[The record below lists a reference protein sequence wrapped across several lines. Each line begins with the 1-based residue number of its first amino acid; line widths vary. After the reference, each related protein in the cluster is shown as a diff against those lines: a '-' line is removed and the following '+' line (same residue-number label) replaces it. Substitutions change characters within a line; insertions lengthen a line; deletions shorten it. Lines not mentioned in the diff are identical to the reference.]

1 MDAFYFMNRLLLLF
15 AFTFLSIS
23 VQGQF
28 SLSGDVFARPEFRHG
43 YRRMPLPGEK
53 PAGLVNQRSG
63 LILDYRNDKVTTKIS
78 FQDVRIWGQQEQRT
92 QVPSFDLHE
101 AWVQVAIT
109 DSFFIKAGR
118 QELRYDNQRFFAVND
133 WIPPGQ
139 KHDALLLQHIGKKG
153 VLHLGAAFNQNQDRL
168 FGTNFAL
175 NNYKTLNYIWYK
187 TRLRP
192 NLNISLMGVADGFQS
207 PDNAEMLYV
216 RGTWNAF
223 VEYNPGGVV
232 FFFNPAYQH
241 GKSRLGLDISAWY
254 FMSAVSFKASEKVT
268 TTLGLEYFTG
278 NNPLENN
285 QKDNA
290 FDALYGAGHAFL
302 GYMDFFTQVPAHT
315 KGAGLIN
322 SYLKTRLSLSP
333 KTSLDADLH
342 LFHIQNNYLHQGQL
356 IDKFLGTEI
365 DLTLNYRFNDITQIV
380 AGYSVM
386 FGTES
391 MEVIKGGSKDEFAN
405 WGFVMLRIRP
415 KFL

>member
-1 MDAFYFMNRLLLLF
+1 MNRLLLI
-15 AFTFLSIS
+15 TFFSLLSFS
-23 VQGQF
+23 AAGQF
-28 SLSGDVFARPEFRHG
+28 SLSADMFVRPEFRHG
-43 YRRMPLPGEK
+43 YRRMPLATEK
-53 PAGLVNQRSG
+53 PAGLVNQRSR
-63 LILDYRNDKVTTKIS
+63 LILDYRNNKVTTRLS

-92 QVPSFDLHE
+92 HTPSFDVHE

-187 TRLRP
+187 TRLSP
-192 NLNISLMGVADGFQS
+192 NFNISLMGVADGFQS
-207 PDNAEMLYV
+207 PDNAEVLYV
-216 RGTWNAF
+216 RGTWNTF
-223 VEYNPGGVV
+223 LEFNPGRFV
-232 FFFNPAYQH
+232 FSFNPAYQH
-241 GKSRLGLDISAWY
+241 GRSRHGLSINAWY
-254 FMSAVSFKASEKVT
+254 FMSGVSFKANEKVT
-268 TTLGLEYFTG
+268 TALGIEYFTG
-278 NNPLENN
+278 NNALNSNDKER
-285 QKDNA
+285 A
-290 FDALYGAGHAFL
+290 FDALYGAGHTLL
-302 GYMDFFTQVPAHT
+302 GYMDYFTQIPTHT

-322 SYLKTRLSLSP
+322 SYFKTRLSFSA

-342 LFHIQNNYLHQGQL
+342 LFHIQNNFLHQGQL

-391 MEVIKGGSKDEFAN
+391 MEVIRGGSKDEFAH

-415 KFL
+415 RFL